1 MSTKCF
7 ELFSAAELI
16 ALKCTFPFKEIL
28 KYHNSFLRAF
38 PSTLTEPK
46 ISFMKGMCPT
56 P

>member
-28 KYHNSFLRAF
+28 KYHNSFLRVF